1 METQIC
7 NMGKRQK
14 RKKQTHESEPWQ
26 IHKGNIPN
34 GGKRDKRT
42 AVALKRQGVK
52 AGVPDICLPVARNGY
67 HGLYIELK
75 AGKNKATKNQEKWQ
89 VFLNDQGYY
98 AVICYGWHEAAKV
111 IEEYLLKADNDKAAA
126 VLQEMGK

>member
-1 METQIC
+1 MIKVLTI
-7 NMGKRQK
+7 RQK
-14 RKKQTHESEPWQ
+14 RGKTYAVCRESY
-26 IHKGNIPN
+26 KSRKDDRGR
-34 GGKRDKRT
+34 KRDKRT

-98 AVICYGWHEAAKV
+98 AVICYGWREAAKV
-111 IEEYLLKADNDKAAA
+111 IEEYLLKADNGKAAA